1 MRTLLVLEAVLGFDA
16 PVSAQAL
23 GKVVDLPKQ
32 TLHRILV
39 ALTES
44 GFLQRE
50 VDSAVYYPGPRL
62 QRMGTELLAS
72 APGRN
77 IRTAIL
83 SRLATEVGETCNLCI
98 AATDHMIYLERV
110 ETDWPLRVQ
119 LPIGSRVPLHCT
131 ASGKLYLSS
140 LNNDQLT
147 LLLQA
152 LDTSAVT
159 KNTISDFDALSIEL
173 SRIRNRGYAEDNEE
187 FIDGMVAISVPVLQ
201 AGSGAL
207 LACLAV
213 HGPSPRITLDQLRD
227 HVPRLRAAASILAQA
242 LTNWQTDAAGY

>member
-1 MRTLLVLEAVLGFDA
+1 
-16 PVSAQAL
+16 
-23 GKVVDLPKQ
+23 
-32 TLHRILV
+32 
-39 ALTES
+39 
-44 GFLQRE
+44 
-50 VDSAVYYPGPRL
+50 
-62 QRMGTELLAS
+62 
-72 APGRN
+72 
-77 IRTAIL
+77 
-83 SRLATEVGETCNLCI
+83 
-98 AATDHMIYLERV
+98 MIYLERV

-201 AGSGAL
+201 ASWQRCAACVSGGAWT
-207 LACLAV
+207 LATHNA
-213 HGPSPRITLDQLRD
+213 
-227 HVPRLRAAASILAQA
+227 
-242 LTNWQTDAAGY
+242 